1 MSFYRTLC
9 GLALVAVAVV
19 CIGGGQAL
27 GETLFADN
35 FDDGTVGAYPD
46 SPQVGSWDPGAT
58 YPAVVASLDTPAPVS
73 EPNVLNCPAGGISH
87 AWGVASRDSLPG
99 EAVHLEFQ
107 LHQDNVPHC
116 SPHIGLWLPD
126 TPVGEGFFAQA
137 VTLIGMNNTGTTQT
151 VWYNDGGWHDSFVTY
166 HPNIWEK
173 FEMDYVSGASTYD
186 LTVSSAEYGSETV
199 TLNVR
204 TAGTVHGIATRSG
217 DGWVGTY
224 RFDDILLTGAVPEP
238 GALVLLLGVLA
249 GLLVIRRK

>member
-35 FDDGTVGAYPD
+35 FDEDTVGAYPD
-46 SPQVGSWDPGAT
+46 SPQVGYWDTDAV
-58 YPAVVASLDTPAPVS
+58 YPAVVANLETPAAVS
-73 EPNVLNCPAGGISH
+73 APNLLNCPYGGTAD
-87 AWGVASRDSLPG
+87 AWGVSSRVSLPG
-99 EAVHLEFQ
+99 ETVHFEFQ

-116 SPHIGLWLPD
+116 SPHIGLRLPD
-126 TPVGEGFFAQA
+126 TPVGIGFFAQA
-137 VTLIGMNNTGTTQT
+137 VALIGMNNTGTTQT
-151 VWYNDGGWHDSFVTY
+151 VWYNDGTWHDSFVTY